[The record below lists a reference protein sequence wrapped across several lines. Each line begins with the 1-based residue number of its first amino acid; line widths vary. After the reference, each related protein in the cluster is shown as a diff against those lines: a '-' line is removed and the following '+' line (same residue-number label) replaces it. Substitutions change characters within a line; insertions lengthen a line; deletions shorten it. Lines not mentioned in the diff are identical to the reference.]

1 MLRGQKT
8 GAGMAV
14 IEGGAFLR
22 VGGVADACQSTE
34 GGPAVGSSS
43 QGGSRR
49 QHHADGHGQP
59 WGGWQGALIQSLLT
73 CMVGSPWPVSNHQPD
88 FAGRAF

>member
-1 MLRGQKT
+1 MRRGQKT

-34 GGPAVGSSS
+34 GGPAVGASS
-43 QGGSRR
+43 QGGSHR
-49 QHHADGHGQP
+49 
-59 WGGWQGALIQSLLT
+59 
-73 CMVGSPWPVSNHQPD
+73 
-88 FAGRAF
+88 